1 MSQPGA
7 TAAVAPP
14 RAKPPGATPRRATP
28 PRAGRWSFATVSIY
42 AFLVCYGL
50 LTLVPFTWALI
61 TSLKTTREIAEST
74 SLLPVALNLDAYRQ
88 ILQSNFT
95 RWFYNSMF
103 VAVTVTLSGVIANT
117 LAGYALARLRF
128 AGRNAVFRALLLVI
142 MVPGQVTMIPAY
154 LVVARLGLA
163 DTHFALILTSF
174 VSIGSVFLMRQFFIN
189 FPREVEEAAKLDGC
203 SPLSTFVR
211 VVLPMALPALATQA
225 IFIFMGVWNEFMK
238 PLLYISSVDKYM
250 LTQGLNAAA
259 KQYEKAAAWNVI
271 MAGSIV
277 SIVPILLIYMVL
289 NKYFINLNDQTSGSK

>member
-1 MSQPGA
+1 MNPA
-7 TAAVAPP
+7 RRP
-14 RAKPPGATPRRATP
+14 RAERWALATF
-28 PRAGRWSFATVSIY
+28 GVH
-42 AFLVCYGL
+42 AFLVFYGL

-74 SLLPVALNLDAYRQ
+74 SLLPMALNLDAYRQ
-88 ILQSNFT
+88 ILQSDFKL
-95 RWFYNSMF
+95 WFFNSMF
-103 VAVTVTLSGVIANT
+103 VAITVTVTGVIANT

-128 AGRNAVFRALLLVI
+128 VGRHAVFRALLLII
-142 MVPGQVTMIPAY
+142 MVPAQVTMIPAY

-189 FPREVEEAAKLDGC
+189 FPREVEEAAKLDVC
-203 SPLSTFVR
+203 SPFSTFVR

-271 MAGSIV
+271 MAGSVV

-289 NKYFINLNDQTSGSK
+289 NKYFIHVNDQTSGSK

>member
-1 MSQPGA
+1 MNSS
-7 TAAVAPP
+7 AAVAATQALSK
-14 RAKPPGATPRRATP
+14 RQPGT
-28 PRAGRWSFATVSIY
+28 GRWSLGNLGVH
-42 AFLVCYGL
+42 AFLVFYGL

-74 SLLPVALNLDAYRQ
+74 RLLPVALNLDAYRQ
-88 ILQSNFT
+88 ILQSDFT
-95 RWFYNSMF
+95 LWFYNSMF
-103 VAVTVTLSGVIANT
+103 VAITVTVSGVIANT

-128 AGRNAVFRALLLVI
+128 RGRNAVFRALLLII

-203 SPLSTFVR
+203 SPLGTFVR
-211 VVLPMALPALATQA
+211 IVLPMALPALATQA

-238 PLLYISSVDKYM
+238 PLLYISSVDNYM

-277 SIVPILLIYMVL
+277 SIVPILLIYVVL

>member
-1 MSQPGA
+1 MRL
-7 TAAVAPP
+7 APP
-14 RAKPPGATPRRATP
+14 APPPQAERNPAR
-28 PRAGRWSFATVSIY
+28 SFATVGVH
-42 AFLVCYGL
+42 AFLVFYGL
-50 LTLVPFTWALI
+50 LTLLPFTWALI

-88 ILQSNFT
+88 ILQSDFT
-95 RWFYNSMF
+95 LWFFNSMF
-103 VAVTVTLSGVIANT
+103 VAVTVTISGVIANT

-174 VSIGSVFLMRQFFIN
+174 ISIGSVFLMRQFFIN

-203 SPLSTFVR
+203 SPLGTFVR

>member
-1 MSQPGA
+1 MSRS
-7 TAAVAPP
+7 AAPTQAQKAPHRSP
-14 RAKPPGATPRRATP
+14 RAE
-28 PRAGRWSFATVSIY
+28 RWSVASLGVH
-42 AFLVCYGL
+42 AFLVFYGV
-50 LTLVPFTWALI
+50 LTLVPFSWALL

-74 SLLPVALNLDAYRQ
+74 RLLPIALNLDAYRQ
-88 ILQSNFT
+88 ILQSDFKL
-95 RWFYNSMF
+95 WFFNSMF
-103 VAVTVTLSGVIANT
+103 VAITVTLTGVIANT

-128 AGRNAVFRALLLVI
+128 RGRNAVFRSLLLII
-142 MVPGQVTMIPAY
+142 MVPAQVTMIPAY
-154 LVVARLGLA
+154 LVVARMGLA

-174 VSIGSVFLMRQFFIN
+174 VSIASVFLMRQFFIN

-203 SPLSTFVR
+203 SPLGTFVR
-211 VVLPMALPALATQA
+211 IVLPMALPALATQA

-238 PLLYISSVDKYM
+238 PLLYISSVDNYM

-277 SIVPILLIYMVL
+277 SIVPILLIYVVL

>member
-1 MSQPGA
+1 MKAAAA
-7 TAAVAPP
+7 TTSAARPSPP
-14 RAKPPGATPRRATP
+14 RVE
-28 PRAGRWSFATVSIY
+28 RWSFTTLGVHG
-42 AFLVCYGL
+42 FLVFYGL

-74 SLLPVALNLDAYRQ
+74 RLLPVALNLDAYRQ
-88 ILQSNFT
+88 ILQSDFT
-95 RWFYNSMF
+95 LWFYNSMF
-103 VAVTVTLSGVIANT
+103 VAITVTLSGVIANT

-128 AGRNAVFRALLLVI
+128 AGRTAVFRALLLVI
-142 MVPGQVTMIPAY
+142 MVPAQVTMIPAY

-163 DTHFALILTSF
+163 DTHTALVLTSF
-174 VSIGSVFLMRQFFIN
+174 INIGSVFLMRQFFIN

-203 SPLSTFVR
+203 SPFGTFVR
-211 VVLPMALPALATQA
+211 IVVPMAMPALATQA

-277 SIVPILLIYMVL
+277 SIVPILLVYVVL